1 MPLKERLWFR
11 LLSLGLLILL
21 GGLLGNLVILGLLYY
36 QGADISG
43 ISGMSDLV
51 DRFDSST
58 DLKAVIGI
66 NHIMMFTF
74 SSLVYLFIFN
84 RSTALRKLRLGGFNF
99 LLFFL
104 FLALLVFSYPLLG
117 LSVYVL
123 EQINLPEWAT
133 SMDEDSMNNLYA
145 LLAMD
150 NFNDLLL
157 NLLIIAVLPAI
168 GEELL
173 FRGIVQNAFMG
184 RLNNPHVAIFI
195 AAFIFSAFHLE
206 ILGFIPKFL
215 IGIILGYSY
224 YVTQSLWVPII
235 LHYMNNGSQVVSL
248 YVMGGDI
255 ESLQSEA
262 ATTEQFPFI
271 AAIVSI
277 IICYFVVRAIIKNS
291 SEKQLT

>member
-1 MPLKERLWFR
+1 MSLKERLWFR

>member
-224 YVTQSLWVPII
+224 YVTQSLWVPIL

>member
-99 LLFFL
+99 LFFFL

>member
-1 MPLKERLWFR
+1 MSLKERLWFR

-184 RLNNPHVAIFI
+184 RLHNPHVAIFI

-224 YVTQSLWVPII
+224 YVTQSLWVPIL